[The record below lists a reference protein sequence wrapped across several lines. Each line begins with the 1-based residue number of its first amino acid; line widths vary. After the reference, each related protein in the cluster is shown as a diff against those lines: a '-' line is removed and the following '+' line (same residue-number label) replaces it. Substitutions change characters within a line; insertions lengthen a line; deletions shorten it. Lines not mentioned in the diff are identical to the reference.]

1 MSVKEN
7 VFCSLV
13 FGLLALGPQLGWA
26 KADRVRT
33 DAGLVEGEGTQPSGV
48 RVFRGIPF
56 AAPPVGP
63 LRWKPPVPPKKWS
76 GVRKADGFG
85 PRCMQEAVF
94 GDMSFRSSRM
104 SEDCLYLNVW
114 TPARSSHERLPVL
127 VYFHGGGFVAGDGS
141 EPRYDG
147 ESMARRGIVM
157 VTMNYRLG
165 VFGFLTHPGL
175 SQESSYHGSGNYG
188 LLDQVA
194 ALRWVHTNITAFG
207 GDPAHVTIG
216 GESAG
221 SVSASALMASPLSRD
236 LVAGAIGESGSILGA
251 LPAVPLATAEAT
263 GMKFAAQVGARS
275 VAELRTRSAERLLAD
290 AGKFGAFAFD
300 RTVDGYLFP
309 KSPAAIYAAGE
320 QAHVP
325 LLAGSNSEEMAA
337 AAVLGSEPQTVDGY
351 RSALERLYGTNATA
365 VFKLY
370 PAASDGDAVLDA
382 AQALA
387 SDRFIAFSTWK
398 WMEAATATGGQPTY
412 YYYYTHK
419 RPPLRPELGP
429 ATEGLAGGVARGGAD
444 SPPRPPVRG
453 AVHSAEIE
461 YALGNLDVKPMYA
474 WTPQDYEVSR
484 VMQTYFVHF
493 VQFGNP
499 NAAGLPQWPAFA
511 SGQRMILDVVPRAEP
526 DRATARGKL
535 LEGFAGQ
542 AKTDP

>member
-1 MSVKEN
+1 
-7 VFCSLV
+7 V
-13 FGLLALGPQLGWA
+13 FGLLALGPQPGLA
-26 KADRVRT
+26 ATDRVMT
-33 DAGLVEGEGTQPSGV
+33 EAGIVEGEGMRPSGV
-48 RVFRGIPF
+48 RIFRGIPY
-56 AAPPVGP
+56 AVPPVGP
-63 LRWKPPVPPKKWS
+63 LRWKPPAPTSKWA
-76 GVRKADGFG
+76 GVRKAERFG

-94 GDMSFRSSRM
+94 GDMSFRSSGM

-114 TPARSSHERLPVL
+114 TPAHSPAERLPVL
-127 VYFHGGGFVAGDGS
+127 VYFYGGGFVAGDGS

-157 VTMNYRLG
+157 VTMSYRLG
-165 VFGFLTHPGL
+165 VFGFLAHPGL
-175 SQESSYHGSGNYG
+175 SQETSYRGSGNYG

-194 ALRWVHTNITAFG
+194 ALRWVHDNIAAFG
-207 GDPAHVTIG
+207 GDPAHITVG

-236 LVAGAIGESGSILGA
+236 LIAGAMGESGSILGA
-251 LPAVPLATAEAT
+251 LSAVPLAAGEAT
-263 GMKFAAQVGARS
+263 GRKFAAQVGAKS
-275 VAELRTRSAERLLAD
+275 IADLRAIPAERLLAD

-309 KSPAAIYAAGE
+309 KPPAAIYAAGE

-325 LLAGSNSEEMAA
+325 LLAGSNSEEMTAS
-337 AAVLGSEPQTVDGY
+337 AVLGSEPPTLQGY
-351 RSALERLYGTNATA
+351 RNALERLYGTNATE
-365 VFKLY
+365 VFKSY
-370 PAASDGDAVLDA
+370 PAVGDGDTVLDA

-398 WMEAATATGGQPTY
+398 WVEAATATGGHPTY

-429 ATEGLAGGVARGGAD
+429 ATEGLAGGVVRGGAD
-444 SPPRPPVRG
+444 APARLPVRG

-484 VMQTYFVHF
+484 LMQTYFVHF
-493 VQFGNP
+493 VQSGNP
-499 NAAGLPQWPAFA
+499 NAAGLPQWPPFS
-511 SGQRMILDVVPRAEP
+511 SGERMNLDVVPRAEP
-526 DRATARGKL
+526 DRETARGRL
-535 LEGFAGQ
+535 LEGIAAP
-542 AKTDP
+542 AKADP